1 MVEVKQDIGLA
12 VLTSSAVFG
21 SWSAWNSSLFTAAT
35 FVDSEEKYRNA
46 KLGMDIGFVTAIATG
61 AAVHYVYGEKGRVAA
76 ISAILTGAA
85 LYAAYYCKLRE
96 NPKINGYMMGGK
108 AGGNEDKNKQLN
120 EFNGWKPLA
129 ENDIQYVRNLI
140 ENNNGIEMVSEP

>member
-76 ISAILTGAA
+76 VSAIITGAA
-85 LYAAYYCKLRE
+85 LYMAYYYKLRA
-96 NPKINGYMMGGK
+96 NPKINGYMMGG
-108 AGGNEDKNKQLN
+108 NNSN
-120 EFNGWKPLA
+120 SNNNMWKPL
-129 ENDIQYVRNLI
+129 ETKDIQYVKNLI
-140 ENNNGIEMVSEP
+140 DNNNGISLLREP